1 MVSVSRFR
9 RPNGY
14 WYVRYWM
21 NAQVVDDSA
30 RTKSET
36 EAERYRLRREIEIGA
51 GIQPI
56 RHAHIDELLP
66 VYQESFPQRPRPN
79 IVPRRLES

>member
-14 WYVRYWM
+14 WYVRFWI

-36 EAERYRLRREIEIGA
+36 EAERYLLRREIEIGA